1 MKPGGESVNVC
12 QLDIESAVR
21 SVSDPELAG
30 VSIGDLGLVRSIE
43 ITGAGSVSIMLV
55 PTFLGCP
62 ALDVITRDVE
72 AAARSAG
79 ATQVTVRFDHSVP
92 WTTDQVS
99 TTGRQALASFGI
111 AVASGDDCL
120 CPYCDSSTLREL
132 SPVGPAACR
141 SSFWCDTCRNIVE
154 VFRDARP
161 RSVSLPVSIP
171 IRRAQTS
178 QGTPYAHV

>member
-1 MKPGGESVNVC
+1 MKPGDESVTIF
-12 QLDIESAVR
+12 QLDIDSAVR

-43 ITGAGSVSIMLV
+43 TTGAGSVSIRLV

-62 ALDVITRDVE
+62 ALDVIRRDVE
-72 AAARSAG
+72 AAARAAG
-79 ATQVTVRFDHSVP
+79 ATQVTVCFDHSIP

-99 TTGRQALASFGI
+99 TTGRKALASFGI
-111 AVASGDDCL
+111 AVASGGACL

-132 SPVGPAACR
+132 APVGPAACR

-161 RSVSLPVSIP
+161 RSVSVPLNTP
-171 IRRAQTS
+171 IRRVQTS
-178 QGTPYAHV
+178 NGIPYAHV